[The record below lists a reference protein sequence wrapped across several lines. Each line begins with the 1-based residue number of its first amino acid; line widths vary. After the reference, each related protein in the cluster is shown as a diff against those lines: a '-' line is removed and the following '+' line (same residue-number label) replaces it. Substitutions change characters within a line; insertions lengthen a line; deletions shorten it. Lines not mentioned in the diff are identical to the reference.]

1 MTVHKIGYR
10 FSAPHAGD
18 VIVFRAPTPS
28 WADGYVSTRSD
39 NSVVRAAENAGSLI
53 GLVAPDEYDLVK
65 RVIATGGQTVECCD
79 DSGRVLVDGRPLDE
93 SYVVSDFDFD
103 ADRLTCSTVPAS
115 GRCFGPVTV
124 PVGNLWM
131 MGDNR
136 DHSADSRFHR
146 SDEFGGTVPVDAVI
160 GRARAVV
167 LPPARWGLI
176 H

>member
-1 MTVHKIGYR
+1 
-10 FSAPHAGD
+10 
-18 VIVFRAPTPS
+18 
-28 WADGYVSTRSD
+28 
-39 NSVVRAAENAGSLI
+39 
-53 GLVAPDEYDLVK
+53 
-65 RVIATGGQTVECCD
+65 
-79 DSGRVLVDGRPLDE
+79 
-93 SYVVSDFDFD
+93 
-103 ADRLTCSTVPAS
+103 
-115 GRCFGPVTV
+115 
-124 PVGNLWM
+124 M